1 MPRRSNSVG
10 RGTEVWRCSLVWG
23 MPTRVT
29 LAVKNLPG
37 RAGDAGDMGWEDP
50 LEEEMATHSS
60 ILAWRIPWTKEPG
73 GLQSMGL
80 QRVGHD

>member
-60 ILAWRIPWTKEPG
+60 ILAWIIPRTEKPDG
-73 GLQSMGL
+73 LHSLGLQS
-80 QRVGHD
+80 QT

>member
-37 RAGDAGDMGWEDP
+37 RAGDAGDMGLIPGWEDP
-50 LEEEMATHSS
+50 LEKEMATHSS
-60 ILAWRIPWTKEPG
+60 ILAWEIPWTEEPG
-73 GLQSMGL
+73 VLQSMGS
-80 QRVGHD
+80 